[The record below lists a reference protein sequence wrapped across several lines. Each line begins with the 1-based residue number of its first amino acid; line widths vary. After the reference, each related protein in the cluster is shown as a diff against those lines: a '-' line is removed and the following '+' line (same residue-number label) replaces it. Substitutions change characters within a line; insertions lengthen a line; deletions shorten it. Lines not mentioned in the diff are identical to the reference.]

1 VSPKRKSEKR
11 QRQLVVAA
19 RVTPAEKA
27 KADARAAPFGG
38 TSAMLRHFALDE
50 PLPRHAAEA
59 EVLVRLLDVWQGFRG
74 DFSHALSNLNQLT
87 KYANLDRVLAASIAE
102 TAEEVKRGIA
112 TLDELRLVS
121 LQDMGHERKPKK
133 PKPPKD
139 E

>member
-1 VSPKRKSEKR
+1 MARKRSEKR
-11 QRQLVVAA
+11 QRLFVVAA

-27 KADARAAPFGG
+27 KAEARAAPFGG
-38 TSAMLRHFALDE
+38 ISAMLRHFALDE
-50 PLPRHAAEA
+50 PLPRHALEA
-59 EVLVRLLDVWQGFRG
+59 AVLMRLLGVWQGFRG
-74 DFSHALSNLNQLT
+74 DISHALSNLNQLT

-121 LQDMGHERKPKK
+121 LQDMGYERKPKK
-133 PKPPKD
+133 PKNPKD